1 MTRSRDALAN
11 GFNRVADAYDL
22 LVTLNP
28 GYRRHLALSARRL
41 QLAPDARILD
51 LCCGTGQSTL
61 ALRTA
66 YPHATLVGLDVAAD
80 MLQVARARPE
90 LAGVT
95 FLHGD
100 ATDPRGAGV
109 DGEFDGILMA
119 YGIRNVAARDTC
131 LAALRELLA
140 PGARVCFH
148 EYSVAGSRW
157 SSLVWRLV
165 TTLIVT
171 PLARVVAGDASLFTY
186 LRRSVLAFDSVA
198 AFERRLQGAG
208 FAQVRTLPMGGWQR
222 GIVHSFLAHR
232 PVPRPIR
239 RPRHGA
245 GGAGGARGAAPASR
259 TAVVV
264 GGGIA
269 GVAAAAVLAERGVG
283 TTLLEREPALGGR
296 AGAFPLHLATGET
309 VQMERGFH
317 AFFRQYYNLRSLL
330 RRISPDLDLLVPL
343 QDYPILGPGGAHQSF
358 AGLPHRA
365 PWNFIALTRRT
376 PELTL
381 PALRRVG
388 LRAALSMLAF
398 DQFHT
403 YRRHDHR
410 SATAYLDS
418 LRFPPAARR
427 MLFDVFAHSFFNPE
441 PGMSAAELLMMFH
454 FYFMGNSE
462 GLIFDVVRAPFS
474 TAIWR
479 PMLSYLEAAGGRVR
493 TGTEA
498 RAIHRA
504 GDRWAVAAPGGEP
517 ALADALVLALDVPGL
532 RRLLPETPFAGGSWA
547 AQVGGLE
554 VTLPFA
560 VWRLWLDRPTAPHR
574 SPFAGT
580 AGFPLLDNISLFHLF
595 EDESRAW
602 AEAHGGAVVELH
614 AYAVPATAAE
624 EQLKGAMLR
633 GLHQLYPETRAAQ
646 VLDEVFLLRRDCPA
660 FAPGSYA
667 TRPGVATPHPGVYLA
682 GDFVRLAQPA
692 ALMERA
698 ATAGFAAG
706 QRDSATLGA
715 ATRARGLRAPEWS
728 ASGAGRMKGF
738 RFGRPPTRRQ
748 PPAGARPAPD
758 WQQSD
763 PRWIRGALRHAL
775 LLPSGGWHVIDAVRA
790 IGGRP
795 LRYWVE
801 GRELVVWRGA
811 EGLLVAPNACPHL
824 GASLADGAA
833 AGRLPGVSVARA
845 GAGSGRPRRLEAA
858 AQPRRRRAA
867 LGAPRRR

>member
-1 MTRSRDALAN
+1 MTRSREALAN

-22 LVTLNP
+22 LVALNP
-28 GYRRHLALSARRL
+28 GYRRHLALSAHRL

-61 ALRTA
+61 ALRAA

-109 DGEFDGILMA
+109 EGEFDGILMA

-131 LAALRELLA
+131 LAALRELLV
-140 PGARVCFH
+140 PGAPVCFH

-157 SSLVWRLV
+157 SRLVWRLV
-165 TTLIVT
+165 TTLIVS
-171 PLARVVAGDASLFTY
+171 PLARVVAGDAGLFTY
-186 LRRSVLAFDSVA
+186 LRRSVLAFDSVPG
-198 AFERRLQGAG
+198 FERRLQGAG
-208 FAQVRTLPMGGWQR
+208 FAHVRTLPMGGWQR
-222 GIVHSFLAHR
+222 GIVHSFLAQR
-232 PVPRPIR
+232 PGPQRQIR
-239 RPRHGA
+239 RREQRRA
-245 GGAGGARGAAPASR
+245 GRADRPASAR

-269 GVAAAAVLAERGVG
+269 GVAAAAVLAERGIAA
-283 TTLLEREPALGGR
+283 TLLERESGLGGR
-296 AGAFPLHLATGET
+296 AGAFPLELATGET

-317 AFFRQYYNLRSLL
+317 AFFRQYHNLRGLL

-343 QDYPILGPGGAHQSF
+343 QDYPILGPGGARQSF

-376 PELTL
+376 PELT
-381 PALRRVG
+381 PSALRRVG

-418 LRFPPAARR
+418 LRFPAPARR

-479 PMLSYLEAAGGRVR
+479 PMLSYLQAAGVRVR

-498 RAIHRA
+498 RAIHRS
-504 GDRWAVAAPGGEP
+504 GDRWAVAGPGGEP

-532 RRLLPETPFAGGSWA
+532 RRLLPATPFARGSWA

-602 AEAHGGAVVELH
+602 AEAHGGSVVELH
-614 AYAVPATAAE
+614 AYAVPAGAPE
-624 EQLKGAMLR
+624 EQLRSAMLQ

-646 VLDEVFLLRRDCPA
+646 VLDDVFLLRRDCPA

-667 TRPGVATPHPGVYLA
+667 ARPGVATPHPGVYLA

-698 ATAGFAAG
+698 ATAGFTAANAILARWG
-706 QRDSATLGA
+706 LPPEPVASVRRSGILPALA
-715 ATRARGLRAPEWS
+715 A
-728 ASGAGRMKGF
+728 
-738 RFGRPPTRRQ
+738 
-748 PPAGARPAPD
+748 
-758 WQQSD
+758 
-763 PRWIRGALRHAL
+763 
-775 LLPSGGWHVIDAVRA
+775 
-790 IGGRP
+790 
-795 LRYWVE
+795 
-801 GRELVVWRGA
+801 
-811 EGLLVAPNACPHL
+811 
-824 GASLADGAA
+824 
-833 AGRLPGVSVARA
+833 
-845 GAGSGRPRRLEAA
+845 
-858 AQPRRRRAA
+858 
-867 LGAPRRR
+867 

>member
-1 MTRSRDALAN
+1 MTRGREALAN

-22 LVTLNP
+22 LVALNP

-61 ALRTA
+61 ALRAA
-66 YPHATLVGLDVAAD
+66 YPHATLVGLDMAAD
-80 MLQVARARPE
+80 MLQVARTRPE

-119 YGIRNVAARDTC
+119 YGIRNVTARDTC

-140 PGARVCFH
+140 PGAPVCFH
-148 EYSVAGSRW
+148 EYSVAASRW
-157 SSLVWRLV
+157 SRLVWRLV

-171 PLARVVAGDASLFTY
+171 PLARVVAGDARLFTY
-186 LRRSVLAFDSVA
+186 LRRSVLAFDSVP
-198 AFERRLQGAG
+198 AFERRLLAAG

-222 GIVHSFLAHR
+222 GILHSFLAQR
-232 PVPRPIR
+232 PVPRPVR
-239 RPRHGA
+239 RPRHVADDA
-245 GGAGGARGAAPASR
+245 GSASPPPR

-269 GVAAAAVLAERGVG
+269 GAAAATVLAERGVG

-296 AGAFPLHLATGET
+296 AGAFPLQLATGET

-343 QDYPILGPGGAHQSF
+343 QDYPILGPGGARQSF
-358 AGLPHRA
+358 AGLPRRA
-365 PWNFIALTRRT
+365 PRNFIALTRRT

-381 PALRRVG
+381 AALRRVG

-418 LRFPPAARR
+418 LRFPAAARR

-441 PGMSAAELLMMFH
+441 SEMSAAELLMMFH
-454 FYFMGNSE
+454 FYFMGNPE
-462 GLIFDVVRAPFS
+462 GLVFDVVRAPFS
-474 TAIWR
+474 TAIWQ
-479 PMLSYLEAAGGRVR
+479 PLQLHLSALGASVR
-493 TGTEA
+493 TGATALGVRREGNRWVVQA
-498 RAIHRA
+498 DTGPPVA
-504 GDRWAVAAPGGEP
+504 GDAV
-517 ALADALVLALDVPGL
+517 VLALDVPGL
-532 RRLLPETPFAGGSWA
+532 QRLLPSSPFAGGPWA

-560 VWRLWLDRPTAPHR
+560 VWRLWLDQPTAPGR
-574 SPFAGT
+574 APFAGT

-602 AEAHGGAVVELH
+602 AQTHGGSVVELH

-624 EQLKGAMLR
+624 EQLKDAMLR
-633 GLHQLYPETRAAQ
+633 GLHQLYPETRSAL
-646 VLDEVFLLRRDCPA
+646 VLDDAFLLRRDCPA

-682 GDFVRLAQPA
+682 GDFVRLTQPA

-698 ATAGFAAG
+698 ATAGFAAANAILERWG
-706 QRDSATLGA
+706 LPPDPVA
-715 ATRARGLRAPEWS
+715 AV
-728 ASGAGRMKGF
+728 
-738 RFGRPPTRRQ
+738 RR
-748 PPAGARPAPD
+748 
-758 WQQSD
+758 
-763 PRWIRGALRHAL
+763 RGAF
-775 LLPSGGWHVIDAVRA
+775 P
-790 IGGRP
+790 
-795 LRYWVE
+795 
-801 GRELVVWRGA
+801 
-811 EGLLVAPNACPHL
+811 GL
-824 GASLADGAA
+824 AA
-833 AGRLPGVSVARA
+833 
-845 GAGSGRPRRLEAA
+845 
-858 AQPRRRRAA
+858 
-867 LGAPRRR
+867 

>member
-1 MTRSRDALAN
+1 MTPGRERLAN

-22 LVTLNP
+22 LVALNP

-61 ALRTA
+61 ALRAA

-80 MLQVARARPE
+80 MLQVARTRPE

-140 PGARVCFH
+140 PGAPVCFH
-148 EYSVAGSRW
+148 EYSVAASRW
-157 SSLVWRLV
+157 SRLVWRLV

-171 PLARVVAGDASLFTY
+171 PLARVVAGDAGLFTY
-186 LRRSVLAFDSVA
+186 LQRSVLAFDSVP
-198 AFERRLQGAG
+198 AFERRLQAAG
-208 FAQVRTLPMGGWQR
+208 FAAVRTLPMGGWQR
-222 GIVHSFLAHR
+222 GIVHSFLAQR
-232 PVPRPIR
+232 PVPAPMR
-239 RPRHGA
+239 RSRYVA
-245 GGAGGARGAAPASR
+245 GAAGSASSPPR
-259 TAVVV
+259 TAVVL

-269 GVAAAAVLAERGVG
+269 GVAAATVLAERGVG

-330 RRISPDLDLLVPL
+330 RRVSPDLDLLVPL
-343 QDYPILGPGGAHQSF
+343 QDYPILGPGGARQSF

-365 PWNFIALTRRT
+365 PWNFFALTRRT
-376 PELTL
+376 PELT
-381 PALRRVG
+381 PKALRRVS

-418 LRFPPAARR
+418 LRFPAAARR

-454 FYFMGNSE
+454 FYFMGNPE
-462 GLIFDVVRAPFS
+462 GLVFDVVRAPFS
-474 TAIWR
+474 TAIWQ
-479 PMLSYLEAAGGRVR
+479 PMQLHLSTLGTNVR
-493 TGTEA
+493 TGAAAQGVRREGSRWLVLTDTG
-498 RAIHRA
+498 RPVT
-504 GDRWAVAAPGGEP
+504 GDSV
-517 ALADALVLALDVPGL
+517 VLALDVPGL
-532 RRLLPETPFAGGSWA
+532 QRLLPSTPFANGPWTT
-547 AQVGGLE
+547 QVDSLE

-560 VWRLWLDRPTAPHR
+560 VWRLWLDRPTAPGR
-574 SPFAGT
+574 APFAGT

-602 AEAHGGAVVELH
+602 AEAHGGSVVELH

-624 EQLKGAMLR
+624 EQLKDAMLR
-633 GLHQLYPETRAAQ
+633 GLHRLYPETSAAQ
-646 VLDEVFLLRRDCPA
+646 VLDDAFLLRRDCPA
-660 FAPGSYA
+660 FAPNSYF

-698 ATAGFAAG
+698 ATAG
-706 QRDSATLGA
+706 
-715 ATRARGLRAPEWS
+715 
-728 ASGAGRMKGF
+728 
-738 RFGRPPTRRQ
+738 
-748 PPAGARPAPD
+748 
-758 WQQSD
+758 
-763 PRWIRGALRHAL
+763 
-775 LLPSGGWHVIDAVRA
+775 
-790 IGGRP
+790 
-795 LRYWVE
+795 
-801 GRELVVWRGA
+801 
-811 EGLLVAPNACPHL
+811 LVAANAILERWGLPPEPV
-824 GASLADGAA
+824 AS
-833 AGRLPGVSVARA
+833 V
-845 GAGSGRPRRLEAA
+845 
-858 AQPRRRRAA
+858 RRRGVLPVLAA
-867 LGAPRRR
+867 

>member
-1 MTRSRDALAN
+1 MTRSRVALAN

-22 LVTLNP
+22 LVALNP

-61 ALRTA
+61 ALRAT

-80 MLQVARARPE
+80 MLQVARTRPE

-100 ATDPRGAGV
+100 ATDPRAAGV

-140 PGARVCFH
+140 PGAPVCFH
-148 EYSVAGSRW
+148 EYSVAASRW
-157 SSLVWRLV
+157 SRLVWRLV

-171 PLARVVAGDASLFTY
+171 PLARVVAGDAGLFTY
-186 LRRSVLAFDSVA
+186 LQRSVLAFDSVP
-198 AFERRLQGAG
+198 AFERRLQAAG
-208 FAQVRTLPMGGWQR
+208 FAAVRTLPMGGWQR
-222 GIVHSFLAHR
+222 GIVHSFLAQR
-232 PVPRPIR
+232 PVPAPMR
-239 RPRHGA
+239 RSRYVA
-245 GGAGGARGAAPASR
+245 GAAGSASSPPR
-259 TAVVV
+259 TAVVL

-269 GVAAAAVLAERGVG
+269 GVAAATVLAERGVG

-343 QDYPILGPGGAHQSF
+343 RDYPILGPGGARQSF

-376 PELTL
+376 PELT
-381 PALRRVG
+381 PKALRRIG

-418 LRFPPAARR
+418 LRFPAAARR

-454 FYFMGNSE
+454 FYFMGNPE
-462 GLIFDVVRAPFS
+462 GLVFDVARAPFS
-474 TAIWR
+474 TAIWQ
-479 PMLSYLEAAGGRVR
+479 PMQLHLSSLGAIVR
-493 TGTEA
+493 TGAAAQGVRREGNRWVVQADTG
-498 RAIHRA
+498 RPVA
-504 GDRWAVAAPGGEP
+504 GDAV
-517 ALADALVLALDVPGL
+517 VLALDVPGL
-532 RRLLPETPFAGGSWA
+532 QRLLPATPFDGGPWTT
-547 AQVGGLE
+547 QVGSLE

-560 VWRLWLDRPTAPHR
+560 VWRLWLDRPTAPDR
-574 SPFAGT
+574 APFAGT
-580 AGFPLLDNISLFHLF
+580 AAFPLLDNISLFHLF

-602 AEAHGGAVVELH
+602 AEAYGGSVVELH
-614 AYAVPATAAE
+614 AYAVPANAAE

-646 VLDEVFLLRRDCPA
+646 VLDDVFLLRRDCPA

-682 GDFVRLAQPA
+682 GDFVRLTQPA

-698 ATAGFAAG
+698 ATSGFAAANAILE
-706 QRDSATLGA
+706 RW
-715 ATRARGLRAPEWS
+715 GLPPEPV
-728 ASGAGRMKGF
+728 AS
-738 RFGRPPTRRQ
+738 
-748 PPAGARPAPD
+748 
-758 WQQSD
+758 
-763 PRWIRGALRHAL
+763 
-775 LLPSGGWHVIDAVRA
+775 V
-790 IGGRP
+790 
-795 LRYWVE
+795 
-801 GRELVVWRGA
+801 
-811 EGLLVAPNACPHL
+811 
-824 GASLADGAA
+824 
-833 AGRLPGVSVARA
+833 
-845 GAGSGRPRRLEAA
+845 
-858 AQPRRRRAA
+858 RRRGVLPVLAA
-867 LGAPRRR
+867 

>member
-1 MTRSRDALAN
+1 MTRSGDALAN
-11 GFNRVADAYDL
+11 GFNRVADTYDL
-22 LVTLNP
+22 LTALNP

-61 ALRTA
+61 ALRAA

-80 MLQVARARPE
+80 MLQVARTRPE

-109 DGEFDGILMA
+109 EGEFDGILMA

-140 PGARVCFH
+140 PGAPVCFH
-148 EYSVAGSRW
+148 EYSVAASRW
-157 SSLVWRLV
+157 SRLVWRLV
-165 TTLIVT
+165 TTLVVT
-171 PLARVVAGDASLFTY
+171 PLARVVAGDSGLFTY
-186 LRRSVLAFDSVA
+186 LRRSVLTFDSVP
-198 AFERRLQGAG
+198 AFERRLQAAG

-222 GIVHSFLAHR
+222 GIVHSFLAQR
-232 PVPRPIR
+232 PVPPPMR
-239 RPRHGA
+239 RPWHEA
-245 GGAGGARGAAPASR
+245 GDARSASSPSR
-259 TAVVV
+259 TAVVI

-269 GVAAAAVLAERGVG
+269 GVAAATVLAERGVG

-330 RRISPDLDLLVPL
+330 RRISPDLDLLMPL
-343 QDYPILGPGGAHQSF
+343 QDYPILGPGGARQSF
-358 AGLPHRA
+358 AGLPRRA

-381 PALRRVG
+381 NALRRVG

-410 SATAYLDS
+410 SATGYLDS
-418 LRFPPAARR
+418 LRFPAAARR

-441 PGMSAAELLMMFH
+441 PEMSAAELLMMFH
-454 FYFMGNSE
+454 FYFMGNPE

-474 TAIWR
+474 TAVWQ
-479 PMLSYLEAAGGRVR
+479 PMQLHLGALGATVR
-493 TGTEA
+493 TGAVAQGIRRE
-498 RAIHRA
+498 
-504 GDRWAVAAPGGEP
+504 GDRWAVEAEPGEP
-517 ALADALVLALDVPGL
+517 VMGDALVLALDVPGL
-532 RRLLPETPFAGGSWA
+532 QRLLPSSPFAGGPWA
-547 AQVGGLE
+547 NQVGSLE

-560 VWRLWLDRPTAPHR
+560 VWRLWLDRPTAPGR
-574 SPFAGT
+574 APFAGT

-602 AEAHGGAVVELH
+602 AEAHRGSVVELH

-646 VLDEVFLLRRDCPA
+646 VLDDVFLLRRDCPA
-660 FAPGSYA
+660 FAPGSCA

-682 GDFVRLAQPA
+682 GDFVRLTQPA

-698 ATAGFAAG
+698 ATAGFAAANAILE
-706 QRDSATLGA
+706 RW
-715 ATRARGLRAPEWS
+715 GLPPEPV
-728 ASGAGRMKGF
+728 AS
-738 RFGRPPTRRQ
+738 
-748 PPAGARPAPD
+748 
-758 WQQSD
+758 
-763 PRWIRGALRHAL
+763 
-775 LLPSGGWHVIDAVRA
+775 V
-790 IGGRP
+790 
-795 LRYWVE
+795 
-801 GRELVVWRGA
+801 
-811 EGLLVAPNACPHL
+811 
-824 GASLADGAA
+824 
-833 AGRLPGVSVARA
+833 
-845 GAGSGRPRRLEAA
+845 
-858 AQPRRRRAA
+858 RRRGVLPVLAA
-867 LGAPRRR
+867 

>member
-1 MTRSRDALAN
+1 MTRSREALAN

-22 LVTLNP
+22 LVALNP

-61 ALRTA
+61 ALRA
-66 YPHATLVGLDVAAD
+66 VYPHATLVGLDVAAE
-80 MLQVARARPE
+80 MLQVARTRPE

-119 YGIRNVAARDTC
+119 YGIRNVPARDTC
-131 LAALRELLA
+131 LAALRELLV
-140 PGARVCFH
+140 PGAPVCFH
-148 EYSVAGSRW
+148 EYSVAASRW
-157 SSLVWRLV
+157 SRLVWRLV
-165 TTLIVT
+165 TTLIVS
-171 PLARVVAGDASLFTY
+171 PLARAVAGDASLFTY
-186 LRRSVLAFDSVA
+186 LRRSVLAFDSVP
-198 AFERRLQGAG
+198 AFERRLQAAG
-208 FAQVRTLPMGGWQR
+208 FAAVRTLPMGGWQR
-222 GIVHSFLAHR
+222 GIVHSFLAQR
-232 PVPRPIR
+232 PAPR
-239 RPRHGA
+239 RPLRRPPHAAGA
-245 GGAGGARGAAPASR
+245 TKGAPPRSR
-259 TAVVV
+259 TALVV

-283 TTLLEREPALGGR
+283 TILLEREPALGGR

-343 QDYPILGPGGAHQSF
+343 QDYPILGPGGARQSF

-381 PALRRVG
+381 MALRRVG

-418 LRFPPAARR
+418 LRFPAAARR

-441 PGMSAAELLMMFH
+441 PAMSAAELLMMFH
-454 FYFMGNSE
+454 FYFMGNPE

-474 TAIWR
+474 TAIWQ
-479 PMLSYLEAAGGRVR
+479 PLQHYLATLGARVR
-493 TGTEA
+493 TGTA
-498 RAIHRA
+498 AQAVRRAD
-504 GDRWAVAAPGGEP
+504 GRWEVVVDADAAAVG
-517 ALADALVLALDVPGL
+517 DALVLALDVSGL
-532 RRLLPETPFAGGSWA
+532 QRLLGASPFGGGSWA

-560 VWRLWLDRPTAPHR
+560 VWRLWLDRATAPGR
-574 SPFAGT
+574 APFAGT
-580 AGFPLLDNISLFHLF
+580 AGFALLDNISLYHLF

-602 AEAHGGAVVELH
+602 AQTHGGSVVELH

-698 ATAGFAAG
+698 ATAGITAANAILE
-706 QRDSATLGA
+706 RW
-715 ATRARGLRAPEWS
+715 GLPPEPV
-728 ASGAGRMKGF
+728 AS
-738 RFGRPPTRRQ
+738 
-748 PPAGARPAPD
+748 
-758 WQQSD
+758 
-763 PRWIRGALRHAL
+763 
-775 LLPSGGWHVIDAVRA
+775 V
-790 IGGRP
+790 
-795 LRYWVE
+795 
-801 GRELVVWRGA
+801 
-811 EGLLVAPNACPHL
+811 
-824 GASLADGAA
+824 
-833 AGRLPGVSVARA
+833 
-845 GAGSGRPRRLEAA
+845 
-858 AQPRRRRAA
+858 RRRGVLPVLAA
-867 LGAPRRR
+867 

>member
-1 MTRSRDALAN
+1 MTRSREALAN

-61 ALRTA
+61 ALRAA
-66 YPHATLVGLDVAAD
+66 YPHATLVGLDLAAD

-131 LAALRELLA
+131 LAALRELLV
-140 PGARVCFH
+140 PGAPVCFH

-157 SSLVWRLV
+157 SRLVWRLA

-171 PLARVVAGDASLFTY
+171 PLARVVAGDAGLFTY
-186 LRRSVLAFDSVA
+186 LRRSVLAFDSVP

-222 GIVHSFLAHR
+222 GIVHSFLAQR

-245 GGAGGARGAAPASR
+245 GGTGGTGDARGAAPASR

-343 QDYPILGPGGAHQSF
+343 PDYPILGPGGAHQSF

-381 PALRRVG
+381 PALRGVG
-388 LRAALSMLAF
+388 LRAALAMLAF

-418 LRFPPAARR
+418 LRFPAAARR

-454 FYFMGNSE
+454 FYFMGNPE
-462 GLIFDVVRAPFS
+462 GLVFDVVRAPFS
-474 TAIWR
+474 TAIWH
-479 PMLSYLEAAGGRVR
+479 PMRRHLDALGANVR
-493 TGTEA
+493 TGAAALGVRREGNRWVVQADTG
-498 RAIHRA
+498 RPVA
-504 GDRWAVAAPGGEP
+504 GDAV
-517 ALADALVLALDVPGL
+517 VLALDVPGL
-532 RRLLPETPFAGGSWA
+532 HRLLPSTPFDSGPWTTQGRQPGGD
-547 AQVGGLE
+547 
-554 VTLPFA
+554 PA
-560 VWRLWLDRPTAPHR
+560 VR
-574 SPFAGT
+574 
-580 AGFPLLDNISLFHLF
+580 
-595 EDESRAW
+595 
-602 AEAHGGAVVELH
+602 
-614 AYAVPATAAE
+614 
-624 EQLKGAMLR
+624 
-633 GLHQLYPETRAAQ
+633 
-646 VLDEVFLLRRDCPA
+646 
-660 FAPGSYA
+660 
-667 TRPGVATPHPGVYLA
+667 GVAPVAGPPH
-682 GDFVRLAQPA
+682 
-692 ALMERA
+692 
-698 ATAGFAAG
+698 
-706 QRDSATLGA
+706 
-715 ATRARGLRAPEWS
+715 
-728 ASGAGRMKGF
+728 GAG
-738 RFGRPPTRRQ
+738 
-748 PPAGARPAPD
+748 
-758 WQQSD
+758 
-763 PRWIRGALRHAL
+763 
-775 LLPSGGWHVIDAVRA
+775 
-790 IGGRP
+790 
-795 LRYWVE
+795 
-801 GRELVVWRGA
+801 
-811 EGLLVAPNACPHL
+811 
-824 GASLADGAA
+824 
-833 AGRLPGVSVARA
+833 
-845 GAGSGRPRRLEAA
+845 
-858 AQPRRRRAA
+858 PRRRSRAPPVSRCWTTSRCSTGSRMRAA
-867 LGAPRRR
+867 PGPRLTVVP

>member
-1 MTRSRDALAN
+1 MTRNRERLAN

-22 LVTLNP
+22 LVALNP

-61 ALRTA
+61 ALRAA

-80 MLQVARARPE
+80 MLQVARTRPE

-109 DGEFDGILMA
+109 HGEFDGILMA

-140 PGARVCFH
+140 PGAPVCFH
-148 EYSVAGSRW
+148 EYSVAASRW
-157 SSLVWRLV
+157 SCLVWRLV
-165 TTLIVT
+165 TTLVVT
-171 PLARVVAGDASLFTY
+171 PLARVVAGDTSLFTY
-186 LRRSVLAFDSVA
+186 LRRSVLAFDSVP
-198 AFERRLQGAG
+198 AFERRLQAAG

-222 GIVHSFLAHR
+222 GIVHSFLAQR
-232 PVPRPIR
+232 PVPPPMR
-239 RPRHGA
+239 RPRHMAGA
-245 GGAGGARGAAPASR
+245 TGSASPSPR
-259 TAVVV
+259 SAVVI

-269 GVAAAAVLAERGVG
+269 GVAAATVLAERGVAI
-283 TTLLEREPALGGR
+283 TLLEREPALGGR

-330 RRISPDLDLLVPL
+330 RRVSPDLDLLMPL
-343 QDYPILGPGGAHQSF
+343 QDYPILGPGGARQSF

-381 PALRRVG
+381 TALRRVG

-418 LRFPPAARR
+418 LRFPAAARR

-441 PGMSAAELLMMFH
+441 SEMSAAELLMMFH
-454 FYFMGNSE
+454 FYFMGNPE
-462 GLIFDVVRAPFS
+462 GLVFDVVRAPFS
-474 TAIWR
+474 TAIWQ
-479 PMLSYLEAAGGRVR
+479 PMQLHLDALGANVR
-493 TGTEA
+493 TGAAAQSVRREDNRWVVQA
-498 RAIHRA
+498 DPGRPVA
-504 GDRWAVAAPGGEP
+504 GDAV
-517 ALADALVLALDVPGL
+517 VLALDVPGL
-532 RRLLPETPFAGGSWA
+532 HRLLPSTPFDGGPWTT
-547 AQVGGLE
+547 QVDSLE

-560 VWRLWLDRPTAPHR
+560 VWRLWLNRPTVPNRA
-574 SPFAGT
+574 PFAGT
-580 AGFPLLDNISLFHLF
+580 AGFPMLDNISLFHLF
-595 EDESRAW
+595 EDESRTW
-602 AEAHGGAVVELH
+602 AEAHGGSVVELH
-614 AYAVPATAAE
+614 AYAVPAATAE

-646 VLDEVFLLRRDCPA
+646 VLDDVFLLRRDCPA

-667 TRPGVATPHPGVYLA
+667 TRPGVATPHPGIYLA
-682 GDFVRLAQPA
+682 GDFVRLTQPA

-698 ATAGFAAG
+698 ATAGFAAANAILE
-706 QRDSATLGA
+706 RW
-715 ATRARGLRAPEWS
+715 GLPPEPV
-728 ASGAGRMKGF
+728 AS
-738 RFGRPPTRRQ
+738 
-748 PPAGARPAPD
+748 
-758 WQQSD
+758 
-763 PRWIRGALRHAL
+763 
-775 LLPSGGWHVIDAVRA
+775 V
-790 IGGRP
+790 
-795 LRYWVE
+795 
-801 GRELVVWRGA
+801 
-811 EGLLVAPNACPHL
+811 
-824 GASLADGAA
+824 
-833 AGRLPGVSVARA
+833 
-845 GAGSGRPRRLEAA
+845 
-858 AQPRRRRAA
+858 RRRGVIPVLAA
-867 LGAPRRR
+867 

>member
-1 MTRSRDALAN
+1 MTRSREAVAN

-22 LVTLNP
+22 LVALNP

-61 ALRTA
+61 ALRAA

-80 MLQVARARPE
+80 MLQVARTRPE

-148 EYSVAGSRW
+148 EYSVAASRW
-157 SSLVWRLV
+157 SRFVWRLV

-186 LRRSVLAFDSVA
+186 LRRSVLAFDSVPT
-198 AFERRLQGAG
+198 FERRLQAAG

-222 GIVHSFLAHR
+222 GIVHSFLAQR
-232 PVPRPIR
+232 PVLRPMR
-239 RPRHGA
+239 RPRQVA
-245 GGAGGARGAAPASR
+245 GGAGSASSPSR

-269 GVAAAAVLAERGVG
+269 GVAAATVLAERGVG

-330 RRISPDLDLLVPL
+330 RRISPDLDLLAPL
-343 QDYPILGPGGAHQSF
+343 QDYPILGAEGARQSF
-358 AGLPHRA
+358 AGLPQRA

-376 PELTL
+376 PELT
-381 PALRRVG
+381 PAALRRVG

-410 SATAYLDS
+410 SATEYLDS
-418 LRFPPAARR
+418 LRFPAAARR

-454 FYFMGNSE
+454 FYFMGNPE
-462 GLIFDVVRAPFS
+462 GLVFDVVRAPFS
-474 TAIWR
+474 TAIWQPLR
-479 PMLSYLEAAGGRVR
+479 THLDALGANVR
-493 TGTEA
+493 TGATAQGVRREGNRWVVQA
-498 RAIHRA
+498 DTGRPVA
-504 GDRWAVAAPGGEP
+504 GDAV
-517 ALADALVLALDVPGL
+517 VLALDVPGL
-532 RRLLPETPFAGGSWA
+532 QHLLPSTPFGSGAWA
-547 AQVGGLE
+547 NQVGSLE

-560 VWRLWLDRPTAPHR
+560 VWRLWLDRPTAPGR
-574 SPFAGT
+574 APFAGT

-633 GLHQLYPETRAAQ
+633 GLHRLYPETRIAQ

-667 TRPGVATPHPGVYLA
+667 ARPGVATPHPGVYLA
-682 GDFVRLAQPA
+682 GDFVRLTQPA

-698 ATAGFAAG
+698 ATAG
-706 QRDSATLGA
+706 
-715 ATRARGLRAPEWS
+715 
-728 ASGAGRMKGF
+728 
-738 RFGRPPTRRQ
+738 
-748 PPAGARPAPD
+748 
-758 WQQSD
+758 
-763 PRWIRGALRHAL
+763 
-775 LLPSGGWHVIDAVRA
+775 
-790 IGGRP
+790 
-795 LRYWVE
+795 
-801 GRELVVWRGA
+801 
-811 EGLLVAPNACPHL
+811 LVAANAILQRSGLPPEPV
-824 GASLADGAA
+824 AS
-833 AGRLPGVSVARA
+833 V
-845 GAGSGRPRRLEAA
+845 
-858 AQPRRRRAA
+858 RRRGVLPVLAA
-867 LGAPRRR
+867 

>member
-1 MTRSRDALAN
+1 MKHGRDALAN
-11 GFNRVADAYDL
+11 GFNRVAGAYDL
-22 LVTLNP
+22 LVALNP
-28 GYRRHLALSARRL
+28 GYRQHLTLSARRL
-41 QLAPDARILD
+41 RLAPDARILD

-61 ALRTA
+61 ALRA
-66 YPHATLVGLDVAAD
+66 VYPHATLVGLDVAAE

-140 PGARVCFH
+140 PGAPVCFH

-157 SSLVWRLV
+157 SRMVWRLV

-171 PLARVVAGDASLFTY
+171 PLARIVAGDTSLFTY
-186 LRRSVLAFDSVA
+186 LHRSVLAFDSVT
-198 AFERRLQGAG
+198 AFERRLQAAG
-208 FAQVRTLPMGGWQR
+208 FADVRTMPMGGWQR
-222 GIVHSFLAHR
+222 GIVHSFLAQR
-232 PVPRPIR
+232 PAPREALR
-239 RPRHGA
+239 RR
-245 GGAGGARGAAPASR
+245 APANGTPEGAPTPPR
-259 TAVVV
+259 TALVV

-269 GVAAAAVLAERGVG
+269 GVAAAAVLAERGVA

-309 VQMERGFH
+309 IQMERGFH

-330 RRISPDLDLLVPL
+330 RRISPDLDLLAPL
-343 QDYPILGPGGAHQSF
+343 QDYPILGPGGARQSF

-376 PELTL
+376 PELPLT
-381 PALRRVG
+381 ALRRVG

-418 LRFPPAARR
+418 LRFPAPARR

-441 PGMSAAELLMMFH
+441 HEMSAAELLMMFH

-462 GLIFDVVRAPFS
+462 GLIFDVVKAPFS

-479 PMLSYLEAAGGRVR
+479 PMQRYLTALGARVR
-493 TGTEA
+493 TGTTAHAVRRE
-498 RAIHRA
+498 
-504 GDRWAVAAPGGEP
+504 GDRWVVEAEPGERVAG
-517 ALADALVLALDVPGL
+517 DVLVLALDVPGL
-532 RRLLPETPFAGGSWA
+532 LRLLPATPFGSGPWTTR
-547 AQVGGLE
+547 VGGLE

-560 VWRLWLDRPTAPHR
+560 VWRLWLDRPTAPGR
-574 SPFAGT
+574 APFAGT

-595 EDESRAW
+595 EDESRSW
-602 AEAHGGAVVELH
+602 AEAHGGSVVELH
-614 AYAVPATAAE
+614 AYAVPETVAE
-624 EQLKGAMLR
+624 EQLKDSMLR

-646 VLDEVFLLRRDCPA
+646 VLDAAFLLRRDCPA
-660 FAPGSYA
+660 FAPGSHA
-667 TRPGVATPHPGVYLA
+667 TRPGVATPHPGVYMA

-698 ATAGFAAG
+698 ATAGFTAANAILE
-706 QRDSATLGA
+706 RW
-715 ATRARGLRAPEWS
+715 GLPPEPV
-728 ASGAGRMKGF
+728 AS
-738 RFGRPPTRRQ
+738 
-748 PPAGARPAPD
+748 
-758 WQQSD
+758 
-763 PRWIRGALRHAL
+763 
-775 LLPSGGWHVIDAVRA
+775 V
-790 IGGRP
+790 
-795 LRYWVE
+795 
-801 GRELVVWRGA
+801 
-811 EGLLVAPNACPHL
+811 
-824 GASLADGAA
+824 
-833 AGRLPGVSVARA
+833 
-845 GAGSGRPRRLEAA
+845 
-858 AQPRRRRAA
+858 RRRGILPVMAA
-867 LGAPRRR
+867 

>member
-1 MTRSRDALAN
+1 MTRNRERLAN
-11 GFNRVADAYDL
+11 GFNRVAAAYDL

-61 ALRTA
+61 ALRAA
-66 YPHATLVGLDVAAD
+66 YPHATLVGLDVAAE

-109 DGEFDGILMA
+109 EGEFDGILMA

-140 PGARVCFH
+140 PGAPVCFH
-148 EYSVAGSRW
+148 EYSVAASRW
-157 SSLVWRLV
+157 SRLVWRLV

-186 LRRSVLAFDSVA
+186 LRRSVLTFDSVP
-198 AFERRLQGAG
+198 AFERRLQAAG

-222 GIVHSFLAHR
+222 GIVHSFLAQR
-232 PVPRPIR
+232 PVPP
-239 RPRHGA
+239 PRHAAGA
-245 GGAGGARGAAPASR
+245 SRIASPSPR

-269 GVAAAAVLAERGVG
+269 GVAAATVLAERGVAI
-283 TTLLEREPALGGR
+283 TLLEREPALGGR
-296 AGAFPLHLATGET
+296 AGAFPRHLATGET

-330 RRISPDLDLLVPL
+330 RRVSPDLDLLVPL
-343 QDYPILGPGGAHQSF
+343 PDYPILGPGGARQSF
-358 AGLPHRA
+358 AGLPQRA

-376 PELTL
+376 PQLTL
-381 PALRRVG
+381 AALRRVG

-418 LRFPPAARR
+418 LHFPAAARR

-454 FYFMGNSE
+454 FYFMGNPE
-462 GLIFDVVRAPFS
+462 GLVFDVARAPFS
-474 TAIWR
+474 TAIWQ
-479 PMLSYLEAAGGRVR
+479 PMQLHLSALGATVR
-493 TGTEA
+493 TGAAVLGVRRE
-498 RAIHRA
+498 
-504 GDRWAVAAPGGEP
+504 GDRWVVEAEPGERVAG
-517 ALADALVLALDVPGL
+517 DALVLALDVPGL
-532 RRLLPETPFAGGSWA
+532 QRLLPSSPLGGGPWA
-547 AQVGGLE
+547 AQVGSLE

-560 VWRLWLDRPTAPHR
+560 VWRLWLDRPTAPDR
-574 SPFAGT
+574 APFAGT

-602 AEAHGGAVVELH
+602 AEAHGGSVVELH
-614 AYAVPATAAE
+614 AYAVPETAAE
-624 EQLKGAMLR
+624 AQLKGAMLR

-646 VLDEVFLLRRDCPA
+646 VLDDVFLLRRDCPA
-660 FAPGSYA
+660 FAPGSHA

-682 GDFVRLAQPA
+682 GDFVRLTQPA

-698 ATAGFAAG
+698 ATAGFAA
-706 QRDSATLGA
+706 ANAVLG
-715 ATRARGLRAPEWS
+715 RWGLPPEPV
-728 ASGAGRMKGF
+728 AS
-738 RFGRPPTRRQ
+738 
-748 PPAGARPAPD
+748 
-758 WQQSD
+758 
-763 PRWIRGALRHAL
+763 
-775 LLPSGGWHVIDAVRA
+775 V
-790 IGGRP
+790 
-795 LRYWVE
+795 
-801 GRELVVWRGA
+801 
-811 EGLLVAPNACPHL
+811 
-824 GASLADGAA
+824 
-833 AGRLPGVSVARA
+833 
-845 GAGSGRPRRLEAA
+845 PRRGVLPVLAA
-858 AQPRRRRAA
+858 
-867 LGAPRRR
+867 

>member
-1 MTRSRDALAN
+1 MTRSRERLAS

-22 LVTLNP
+22 LVALNP

-61 ALRTA
+61 ALRAA
-66 YPHATLVGLDVAAD
+66 YPHATLVGLDVAAE
-80 MLQVARARPE
+80 MLQVARTRPE

-109 DGEFDGILMA
+109 EGEFDGILMA

-140 PGARVCFH
+140 PGAPVCFH
-148 EYSVAGSRW
+148 EYSVAASRW
-157 SSLVWRLV
+157 SRLVWRLV

-171 PLARVVAGDASLFTY
+171 PLARVVAGDAGLFTY
-186 LRRSVLAFDSVA
+186 LRRSVLAFDSVP
-198 AFERRLQGAG
+198 AFERRLQAAG
-208 FAQVRTLPMGGWQR
+208 FAEVRTLPMGGWQR
-222 GIVHSFLAHR
+222 GIVHSFLAQR
-232 PVPRPIR
+232 PVPRPLH
-239 RPRHGA
+239 RPPH
-245 GGAGGARGAAPASR
+245 AAEVAKGTPPPSR
-259 TAVVV
+259 AAVVV

-269 GVAAAAVLAERGVG
+269 GVAAATVLAERGVA
-283 TTLLEREPALGGR
+283 TTLLEREPGLGGR

-330 RRISPDLDLLVPL
+330 RRVSPDLDLLVPL
-343 QDYPILGPGGAHQSF
+343 EDYPILGPGGARQSF
-358 AGLPHRA
+358 AGLPCRA

-376 PELTL
+376 PELTVS
-381 PALRRVG
+381 ALRRVG

-418 LRFPPAARR
+418 LRFPATARR

-454 FYFMGNSE
+454 FYFMGNPE
-462 GLIFDVVRAPFS
+462 GLVFDVARAPFS
-474 TAIWR
+474 TAIWQ
-479 PMLSYLEAAGGRVR
+479 PMQLHLSALGATVR
-493 TGTEA
+493 TGAAVQGVRREGNRWLVHA
-498 RAIHRA
+498 DLGRPVA
-504 GDRWAVAAPGGEP
+504 GDAV
-517 ALADALVLALDVPGL
+517 VLALDVPGL
-532 RRLLPETPFAGGSWA
+532 QRLLPSTPFDSGPWTT
-547 AQVGGLE
+547 QVGNLE

-560 VWRLWLDRPTAPHR
+560 VWRLWLDRPTAPGR
-574 SPFAGT
+574 APFAGT

-602 AEAHGGAVVELH
+602 AEAHGGSVVELH
-614 AYAVPATAAE
+614 AYAVPETAAE
-624 EQLKGAMLR
+624 EPLKGAMLR

-646 VLDEVFLLRRDCPA
+646 VLDDVFLLRRDCPA
-660 FAPGSYA
+660 FAPGSHA

-682 GDFVRLAQPA
+682 GDFVRLTQPA

-698 ATAGFAAG
+698 ATAGFAAANG
-706 QRDSATLGA
+706 ILERW
-715 ATRARGLRAPEWS
+715 GLPPEPV
-728 ASGAGRMKGF
+728 AS
-738 RFGRPPTRRQ
+738 
-748 PPAGARPAPD
+748 
-758 WQQSD
+758 
-763 PRWIRGALRHAL
+763 
-775 LLPSGGWHVIDAVRA
+775 V
-790 IGGRP
+790 
-795 LRYWVE
+795 
-801 GRELVVWRGA
+801 
-811 EGLLVAPNACPHL
+811 
-824 GASLADGAA
+824 
-833 AGRLPGVSVARA
+833 
-845 GAGSGRPRRLEAA
+845 
-858 AQPRRRRAA
+858 RRRGVLPVLAA
-867 LGAPRRR
+867 